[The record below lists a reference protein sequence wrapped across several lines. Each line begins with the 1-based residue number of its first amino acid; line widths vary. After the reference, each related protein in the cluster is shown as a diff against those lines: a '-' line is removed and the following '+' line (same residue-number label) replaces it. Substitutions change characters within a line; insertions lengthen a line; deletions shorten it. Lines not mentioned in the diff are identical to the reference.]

1 MTFFYKPWFWK
12 TKKNKFNRPCRDTTP
27 INILNI
33 LYIFCTCTRYSY
45 IDARSNTTTVIRN
58 SILYICTNDIF
69 FKQHSPNQSAREK
82 LARLSRGFIHA
93 LGIPMRARGHG
104 LHGRRKLVDPI
115 GPPAKKLQ
123 QIWEGFSRASRGCN
137 LRPIYATIA
146 REWEN
151 SSIPQ
156 RLDEARASQIWVQHT
171 PNPYTSVHNAA
182 STDEA
187 QTFWGR
193 L

>member
-1 MTFFYKPWFWK
+1 MR
-12 TKKNKFNRPCRDTTP
+12 KFK
-27 INILNI
+27 
-33 LYIFCTCTRYSY
+33 YSP
-45 IDARSNTTTVIRN
+45 APS
-58 SILYICTNDIF
+58 
-69 FKQHSPNQSAREK
+69 
-82 LARLSRGFIHA
+82 G
-93 LGIPMRARGHG
+93 RGHG
-104 LHGRRKLVDPI
+104 LHGRRKLVDPVS
-115 GPPAKKLQ
+115 PPAKKLQ
-123 QIWEGFSRASRGCN
+123 QIWEGYSRASRGCN

-187 QTFWGR
+187 QTFWGSLQSYKVSDGTAFRAAGVR
-193 L
+193 LKKMRGSGFRCETDHSIIHSFMFWIHVRWSLRKPRVS